1 MRKTTKVWL
10 IIAASLVIIGFIIF
24 TGVMTTL
31 KWDFTRLSTVKL
43 ETNNYEIGQEFDNIH
58 IKTDTADIIFKSS
71 DDGKCKVECYD
82 EQKAKHSVA
91 AKNGTLFI
99 ELKNNKRWYDYIG
112 INFGG
117 SPKITVYLPKT
128 EYASL
133 FISESTGDVRIPKD
147 FTFKDVELSLSTGD
161 VNFCASASEKI
172 KIKTTTGDIGIDSIF
187 AGELDLSVGT
197 GTVTALDVSCAGEV
211 SVNVSTGKAYLTDFK
226 CKSIISD
233 GNTGDIY
240 LDNVIAEEKL
250 SIKRS
255 TGDIRFNGSDAAEIL
270 VETDTG
276 NVTGTFLT
284 DKVFIAQTDT
294 GRVDVPKTTSGGRCE
309 IITDTG
315 NIKIS
320 VV

>member
-1 MRKTTKVWL
+1 M
-10 IIAASLVIIGFIIF
+10 
-24 TGVMTTL
+24 
-31 KWDFTRLSTVKL
+31 
-43 ETNNYEIGQEFDNIH
+43 
-58 IKTDTADIIFKSS
+58 
-71 DDGKCKVECYD
+71 
-82 EQKAKHSVA
+82 
-91 AKNGTLFI
+91 
-99 ELKNNKRWYDYIG
+99 
-112 INFGG
+112 
-117 SPKITVYLPKT
+117 
-128 EYASL
+128 
-133 FISESTGDVRIPKD
+133 
-147 FTFKDVELSLSTGD
+147 
-161 VNFCASASEKI
+161 
-172 KIKTTTGDIGIDSIF
+172 
-187 AGELDLSVGT
+187 
-197 GTVTALDVSCAGEV
+197 DVSCTGEV

-255 TGDIRFNGSDAAEIL
+255 TGDIRFNGSDAAEIF

>member
-1 MRKTTKVWL
+1 MMNKKQS
-10 IIAASLVIIGFIIF
+10 IASP
-24 TGVMTTL
+24 
-31 KWDFTRLSTVKL
+31 
-43 ETNNYEIGQEFDNIH
+43 Q
-58 IKTDTADIIFKSS
+58 
-71 DDGKCKVECYD
+71 
-82 EQKAKHSVA
+82 
-91 AKNGTLFI
+91 KNGTLFI

-172 KIKTTTGDIGIDSIF
+172 KIKTTTGDIGIDSIS
-187 AGELDLSVGT
+187 AGELELSVGT
-197 GTVTALDVSCAGEV
+197 GTVTALDVSCTGEV

-226 CKSIISD
+226 CKSVISD

-255 TGDIRFNGSDAAEIL
+255 TGDIRFNGSDAAEIF